1 MSRSLV
7 HVLLSLLLL
16 VSQQLSLGHAY
27 SHWNDVQESLVQ
39 QSGADAGGKP
49 SKPVL
54 HDQCGQ
60 CAASAQVAFALPA
73 TVRHFIPADLAYA
86 VPSLTP
92 TPRHLPAGVL
102 PVPATRPASGLIT
115 RSRVTRPA
123 GIRPGGA
130 ERYQYA
136 RGFKQ

>member
-27 SHWNDVQESLVQ
+27 SHWNEVQESLVQ
-39 QSGADAGGKP
+39 QSADDTGGKP

-60 CAASAQVAFALPA
+60 CAASAQVAFALPP
-73 TVRHFIPADLAYA
+73 TIRQFIPAELAYA
-86 VPSLTP
+86 VPSLAATP
-92 TPRHLPAGVL
+92 GTCLQAVCPFQQRGPPRA
-102 PVPATRPASGLIT
+102 
-115 RSRVTRPA
+115 
-123 GIRPGGA
+123 
-130 ERYQYA
+130 
-136 RGFKQ
+136 

>member
-27 SHWNDVQESLVQ
+27 SHWTEAQESQARL
-39 QSGADAGGKP
+39 ADERQGKP

-54 HDQCGQ
+54 HEQCGQ

-73 TVRHFIPADLAYA
+73 TVRQFVPAELAYA
-86 VPSLTP
+86 A
-92 TPRHLPAGVL
+92 PRLAAAP
-102 PVPATRPASGLIT
+102 
-115 RSRVTRPA
+115 
-123 GIRPGGA
+123 GICLLAACPF
-130 ERYQYA
+130 QQ
-136 RGFKQ
+136 RGPPRAV

>member
-27 SHWNDVQESLVQ
+27 SHWNDVQETLAQ
-39 QSGADAGGKP
+39 QSADSLGGKP

-73 TVRHFIPADLAYA
+73 TVRQFVPAELAYA
-86 VPSLTP
+86 VPSLAATP
-92 TPRHLPAGVL
+92 GICLLATCPFQQRGPPRA
-102 PVPATRPASGLIT
+102 
-115 RSRVTRPA
+115 
-123 GIRPGGA
+123 
-130 ERYQYA
+130 
-136 RGFKQ
+136 